1 MEEPRR
7 IFFMALEVISFAR
20 IGSLGDV
27 TSLLSK
33 ALAAQ
38 VATVRFS
45 GFY

>member
-1 MEEPRR
+1 MEEPRW

-20 IGSLGDV
+20 TGGLGDV
-27 TSLLSK
+27 TSPLSK

-45 GFY
+45 GLY

>member
-20 IGSLGDV
+20 TGGLGDMI
-27 TSLLSK
+27 SLLSK

-38 VATVRFS
+38 VAAVRFS
-45 GFY
+45 GLY